1 MAKAHKEVKLI
12 RERFDEVLEGY
23 IRDLKQEKVSTDDI
37 NLDEELGQ
45 LLADVI
51 EEVKERDWERSF

>member
-1 MAKAHKEVKLI
+1 LIKARFIEEIDELIAEYKEA
-12 RERFDEVLEGY
+12 GT
-23 IRDLKQEKVSTDDI
+23 STDDI

-51 EEVKERDWERSF
+51 EEVQERDWERSF

>member
-23 IRDLKQEKVSTDDI
+23 IRDLKQEKVSTDDV

>member
-12 RERFDEVLEGY
+12 RERFDEVLKGY
-23 IRDLKQEKVSTDDI
+23 IRDLKQEKVSTDDV

>member
-12 RERFDEVLEGY
+12 RKQFDEVLKGY
-23 IRDLKQEKVSTDDI
+23 IRDLKQQKVRIDDV
-37 NLDEELGQ
+37 NLDEELGR

-51 EEVKERDWERSF
+51 EEVQERDWERSF

>member
-12 RERFDEVLEGY
+12 RKQFDEVLKGY
-23 IRDLKQEKVSTDDI
+23 IRDLKQQKVSIDDV

>member
-23 IRDLKQEKVSTDDI
+23 IRDLKQEKVSTDDV

-51 EEVKERDWERSF
+51 EEVQERDWERKF